1 MNRGANLPG
10 NHHRATVKYRDP
22 ADRII
27 EIDRADVRK
36 QIVAALAV
44 RQPLFKWELRE
55 QLHIAEQ
62 VIYREL
68 QTLRAA
74 GKVKAVGQR
83 RLDRKWALFGW
94 RPALVKA
101 TAPMHPNEDTA
112 IRTKKPEP
120 AKDSWWTRPDLTR
133 EQFQERARRGTDRA
147 TQLPDRS
154 P

>member
-44 RQPLFKWELRE
+44 RQPLFKWQLRE

-68 QTLRAA
+68 QTLRAS
-74 GKVKAVGQR
+74 GHVKAVGR
-83 RLDRKWALFGW
+83 RLTDRKWALFNW
-94 RPALVKA
+94 QPALVKA
-101 TAPMHPNEDTA
+101 SAPLPNENTA

-120 AKDSWWTRPDLTR
+120 AADSWWTRPLTR
-133 EQFQERARRGTDRA
+133 AQFQERARRGADG
-147 TQLPDRS
+147 
-154 P
+154 